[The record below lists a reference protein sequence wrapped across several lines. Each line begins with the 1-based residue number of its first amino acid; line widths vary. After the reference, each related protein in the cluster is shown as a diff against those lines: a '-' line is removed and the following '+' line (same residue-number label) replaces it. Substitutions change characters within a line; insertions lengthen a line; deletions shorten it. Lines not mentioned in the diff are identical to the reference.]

1 MKNKLFE
8 INTFKLNDII
18 VLAQKYLLNHNI
30 ANAKKEIEWF
40 LLDKF
45 KFKISDIKLNT
56 DIHLTQIEKEQFINF
71 IYERSSGKPFQYILN
86 KCDFYGYDFY
96 LNSNTLI
103 PRPETE
109 LIIDVAFKKDRI
121 FNQCLDIGTGSGNLS
136 ITLLLK
142 KIVNKVD
149 AIDISQNALDV
160 AKINGRRHKIK
171 NINFY
176 QRDVLEYKFNK
187 KYDLIVSNP
196 PYIHETDFNELP
208 IEIKNYEPSIA
219 LTDFS
224 DGLKFY
230 KAIFL
235 QLNKMLNSGGILLIE
250 IGLENTKE
258 TINNIF
264 QSNNFKLLWHKDLN
278 GNHRV
283 LEVQHHV

>member
-30 ANAKKEIEWF
+30 TNAKKEIEWF

-160 AKINGRRHKIK
+160 AKINRRRHKIK

-196 PYIHETDFNELP
+196 PYIHEADFNKLP

-264 QSNNFKLLWHKDLN
+264 QGNNFKLLWHKDLN
-278 GNHRV
+278 GNYRV
-283 LEVQHHV
+283 LEVQHYV